1 MASMSMEAREE
12 RISEIKERLAALTA
26 EYENERFS
34 DEAEQEWNA
43 LHAEKDEH
51 EATIKQ
57 VAARMRVLDEMG
69 DKPESRE
76 SGASFN
82 VRSVKT
88 QRDIYDLSEIRSQAH
103 SQEHEVELL
112 RDNAMRA
119 LETARIDITG
129 IAQTRK
135 DAMDNPV
142 DVQNTANVRERI
154 EWLVDSDPHGEISRR
169 MLQTGSSTYKRAF
182 GKAISNRNRT
192 PEEERA
198 LNVVTTGG
206 GYAIPFAL
214 DPTFLHVSNY
224 SVNPYRAICKI
235 ASITGSNTWQGVTT
249 TGVTASRIAEAG
261 TAADNAPSFLQPQGQ
276 VTRVHCF
283 IPYSLEVEGDIA
295 GLAGELT
302 SLFSEAKDDEEAL
315 NFTTGTGTAPAPV
328 GIFGA
333 GGGLGTAA
341 PPKVLTAGTAALVV
355 GDIDQAQV
363 TLAPR
368 WRSRATWVGNLGFY
382 QRVRRFYTA
391 GGETLQPAGG
401 PGNQAGFQSQTPGGT
416 NIGYGLLGRPAYEC
430 SQINT
435 GNVLTSGTKLAV
447 FGDFSK
453 FVIVDRVGM
462 NIEAIPM
469 LMTSSLP
476 TGNRGLYA
484 WWRNTTVLA
493 TGTGAGAFV
502 YLQTT

>member
-1 MASMSMEAREE
+1 MASMSMEDRRE
-12 RISEIKERLAALTA
+12 RVLAITSRLGELTTD
-26 EYENERFS
+26 YQNERFS
-34 DEAEQEWNA
+34 DEATKEWND
-43 LHAEKDEH
+43 LHAEREEH
-51 EATIKQ
+51 EATIEE
-57 VAARMRVLDEMG
+57 VEARMRVLDEISQ
-69 DKPESRE
+69 KPESRE
-76 SGASFN
+76 QGATFS
-82 VRSVKT
+82 VRSVRT
-88 QRDIYDLSEIRSQAH
+88 QRDIYDLSEIRSQSH
-103 SQEHEVELL
+103 SPDHEVELL
-112 RDNAMRA
+112 RDNALRA
-119 LETARIDITG
+119 VEESRFELPAQATA
-129 IAQTRK
+129 
-135 DAMDNPV
+135 DAMGTPLPRKNV
-142 DVQNTANVRERI
+142 EDVQQRI
-154 EWLVDSDPHGEISRR
+154 GQLVDADPHGEVSRR
-169 MLQTGSSTYKRAF
+169 ILQTGSNTYKRAF
-182 GKAISNRNRT
+182 GKAISNRNLL

-214 DPTFLHVSNY
+214 DPTFIHVSNY
-224 SVNPYRAICKI
+224 SVNPYRAICRNV
-235 ASITGSNTWQGVTT
+235 SITGSNTWQGVTT
-249 TGVTASRIAEAG
+249 TGVTAGRIIEGG

-283 IPYSLEVEGDIA
+283 IPYSLEVEGDIQ

-328 GIFGA
+328 GILGA

-341 PPKVLTAGTAALVV
+341 PPKVLCGGTAAFAV
-355 GDIDQAQV
+355 GDIDNAQV

-368 WRSRATWVGNLGFY
+368 WRSRASWVGNLGFY

-391 GGETLQPAGG
+391 GGETLTQMLG
-401 PGNQAGFQSQTPGGT
+401 PGNEAGFQSVAPGGAT
-416 NIGYGLLGRPAYEC
+416 VGYNLLGRPAYEC

-435 GNVLTSGTKLAV
+435 TNVLTSGTKLAV

-453 FVIVDRVGM
+453 FIIVDRVGM
-462 NIEAIPM
+462 NIEAVPL

>member
-1 MASMSMEAREE
+1 MASMNMDDRKT
-12 RISEIKERLAALTA
+12 RVSEITDRLNALTA
-26 EYENERFS
+26 EYANERFS
-34 DEAEQEWNA
+34 DEAKKEWND
-43 LHAEKDEH
+43 LHAEREDH
-51 EATIKQ
+51 EATITEIE
-57 VAARMRVLDEMG
+57 ARMSFLDQIS
-69 DKPESRE
+69 DRPESRE
-76 SGASFN
+76 QGASFN
-82 VRSVKT
+82 VRSVKSE
-88 QRDIYDLSEIRSQAH
+88 RDIYDLSEIRSQAH
-103 SQEHEVELL
+103 SHEHEVDLL

-119 LETARIDITG
+119 VEASRFELPTQAR
-129 IAQTRK
+129 R
-135 DAMDNPV
+135 DALGNPLP
-142 DVQNTANVRERI
+142 VQNVEDVKGHI
-154 EWLVDSDPHGEISRR
+154 QWLVDSDPHGEISRR

-214 DPTFLHVSNY
+214 DPTFMHVSNY
-224 SVNPYRAICKI
+224 SVNPYRAICRI

-283 IPYSLEVEGDIA
+283 IPYSLEVEGDIG

-302 SLFSEAKDDEEAL
+302 SLFQEAKDDEEAT

-328 GIFGA
+328 GILGA

-341 PPKVLTAGTAALVV
+341 PPKVLCAGTAAFAV
-355 GDIDQAQV
+355 GDIDNAQV

-368 WRSRATWVGNLGFY
+368 WRARSSWVANLGFY

-391 GGETLQPAGG
+391 GGETLTQGVG
-401 PGNQAGFQSQTPGGT
+401 PGNSAGLSSIAPGGADV
-416 NIGYGLLGRPAYEC
+416 GYNLLGRPAYEC
-430 SQINT
+430 SAINT
-435 GNVLTSGTKLAV
+435 TNVLTSGTKLGIL
-447 FGDFSK
+447 GDFSK

-462 NIEAIPM
+462 NVEAVPL

-476 TGNRGLYA
+476 TGSRGLYA
-484 WWRNTTVLA
+484 WWRNTTVLV